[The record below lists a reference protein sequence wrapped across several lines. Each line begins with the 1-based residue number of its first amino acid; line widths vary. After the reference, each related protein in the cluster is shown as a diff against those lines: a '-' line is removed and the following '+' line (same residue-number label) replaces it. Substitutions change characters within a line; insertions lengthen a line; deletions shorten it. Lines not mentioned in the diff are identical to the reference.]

1 MLTGL
6 GIATALAAGGT
17 LSAGLMADGFGA
29 LAGKN
34 KEDPLKATK
43 GAMKGMA
50 GAAGIN
56 AGIAG
61 AAGLAEAAPAVAG
74 AAMQHPDKLA
84 AGAKAVGDFA
94 SGAFDQGPPPP
105 SKAGALGV
113 AASKSYDWFKKRR

>member
-1 MLTGL
+1 
-6 GIATALAAGGT
+6 
-17 LSAGLMADGFGA
+17 
-29 LAGKN
+29 
-34 KEDPLKATK
+34 
-43 GAMKGMA
+43 MKGMA

-94 SGAFDQGPPPP
+94 SGYFDEGPPPA
-105 SKAGALGV
+105 SGAGYLGGFV
-113 AASKSYDWFKKRR
+113 GKGRSWYNERKRK